1 MTNTKEKGKIA
12 HTLLIINTIPLIFLG
27 LLTVLLS
34 YHWFS
39 MAMLGEVETELS
51 SAAANIEHMLEV
63 AYPGDYVLKGE
74 IAYRLYKGE
83 HDLTND
89 YSLVEQIKEDTGF
102 EVTLFYQDTRILT
115 TIRNSD
121 GVRIVGTGAPE
132 VVKESVLQKGE
143 PHFYDNT
150 FIGGTGYF
158 CYYAPL
164 YNSDGSIVGM
174 IFLGKPRKNVDA
186 AIYKAVYPLLF
197 VDLLAALII
206 AVINFRYNKKFV
218 SALLK
223 IHSFLSEVS
232 KGNLSASLDAS
243 VLSRNDELSEIG
255 YSAIHMQHSISTM
268 VEQDALTKL
277 FNRRFANRKLKQIHT
292 HSQEHGTP
300 FCVAIGDIDF
310 FKKVNDTYGHEC
322 GDMVLK
328 AVSDCLKA
336 HMYSRGFAAR
346 WGGEEFLLVYEYAD
360 LETARENLELLA
372 NEIRAIKCE
381 FEGQTISVTMTFG
394 LTAGNTEDITLI
406 LRDADNKLYEGKA
419 GGRNRIV
426 S

>member
-12 HTLLIINTIPLIFLG
+12 YTLLIINTVPLIFLG

-39 MAMLGEVETELS
+39 KAMLGEVETELS
-51 SAAANIEHMLEV
+51 IATSNIEHMFEA
-63 AYPGDYVLKGE
+63 AYPGDYALKGD

-89 YSLVEQIKEDTGF
+89 YSLIDQIKEDTGF

-115 TIRNSD
+115 TIRNSE
-121 GVRIVGTGAPE
+121 GSRIVGTGAPE
-132 VVKESVLQKGE
+132 IVKEAVLLNGE
-143 PHFYDNT
+143 THFYDNT

-158 CYYAPL
+158 CYYTPL
-164 YNSDGSIVGM
+164 YNSDSSIVGM
-174 IFLGKPRKNVDA
+174 LFLGKPRKSVEA
-186 AIYKAVYPLLF
+186 AIYNAVYPLLL

-206 AVINFRYNKKFV
+206 AVINFLYNKKFV

-223 IHSFLSEVS
+223 IHGFLSEVS
-232 KGNLSASLDAS
+232 KGNLSASLDVS

-255 YSAIHMQHSISTM
+255 YSAMHMQRSISTM

-277 FNRRFANRKLKQIHT
+277 FNRRFGNRKLEQIHT
-292 HSQEHGTP
+292 YSKEHGTP

-310 FKKVNDTYGHEC
+310 FKKVNDTYGHEG
-322 GDMVLK
+322 GDKVLK
-328 AVSDCLKA
+328 AVSDCLKT

-346 WGGEEFLLVYEYAD
+346 WGGEEFLLVYER
-360 LETARENLELLA
+360 TNLEKARKNLEFLA
-372 NEIRAIKCE
+372 KEIRNIKCE

-394 LTAGNTEDITLI
+394 LTVGNTEDIALI
-406 LRDADNKLYEGKA
+406 LRDADRKLYEGKA
-419 GGRNRIV
+419 NGRNCIV